1 MLELNKEQRY
11 DLQMDMDEFELLLNK
26 LAVGWRFTC
35 QERII
40 NPENSDAEHL
50 HDLGYV
56 IEQSIIPLEVFSR
69 DKGINAGYALEKLY
83 KAKYTLQSVISYF
96 EHKTALEEIK

>member
-11 DLQMDMDEFELLLNK
+11 DLQMDMDEFEHLLNK
-26 LAVGWRFTC
+26 LAVGWRYTC
-35 QERII
+35 QEKRI
-40 NPENSDAEHL
+40 NPENNDAEHL

-56 IEQSIIPLEVFSR
+56 IEQTTIPLEVFSR